1 MCRICH
7 YTVFP
12 SELYIYRRRSVN
24 FRTEAPGGCPAA
36 STPLAHPSPG
46 PSCSKHAPPQG
57 CSAAAFTLAVC
68 TSYQSDPHP
77 GPSPHACFV
86 LGSALASPGS
96 GLNDVLSEANTDQD
110 SFLVCFPSHQAQITG
125 RPGFLLSGP
134 HFFPSLLK
142 PYDVGGTFICL

>member
-1 MCRICH
+1 M
-7 YTVFP
+7 
-12 SELYIYRRRSVN
+12 
-24 FRTEAPGGCPAA
+24 
-36 STPLAHPSPG
+36 PLPRA
-46 PSCSKHAPPQG
+46 

-134 HFFPSLLK
+134 RFFPSLLK